1 MSEKSWSFINFEAE
15 ESSDNGNTIHFLDDE
30 ETIEDNNFINDSEE
44 ITDGISFYRNLDPHN
59 AKYYNKFPMQTRDPV
74 SAICNDNGM
83 YFGEEDP
90 QPELYASE
98 GIGNVQFDYFSGF
111 EKKLK
116 ENIKWQGIYQA
127 QCLKNL
133 TGMR

>member
-1 MSEKSWSFINFEAE
+1 MEFINFEAE

-44 ITDGISFYRNLDPHN
+44 ITDGVSFYQNLDPHN
-59 AKYYNKFPMQTRDPV
+59 AEYYNKFPMQTRDPV

-116 ENIKWQGIYQA
+116 EKIK
-127 QCLKNL
+127 
-133 TGMR
+133 

>member
-1 MSEKSWSFINFEAE
+1 
-15 ESSDNGNTIHFLDDE
+15 
-30 ETIEDNNFINDSEE
+30 
-44 ITDGISFYRNLDPHN
+44 
-59 AKYYNKFPMQTRDPV
+59 MQTRDPV

-116 ENIKWQGIYQA
+116 EKIK
-127 QCLKNL
+127 
-133 TGMR
+133 